1 MSAAIDVAIFCG
13 SPEWTDRDRIRR
25 DLESLPARSVVIEGG
40 TPGAARIAREEAW
53 KLGFYVATVSGRFD
67 RYIDIGN
74 WRRNE
79 AMARL
84 RPGLVYA
91 YPLDDPVTRHMIETA
106 KSEVLPTLR
115 IPVIE
120 R

>member
-1 MSAAIDVAIFCG
+1 MSAPIDVAVFCG
-13 SPEWTDRDRIRR
+13 SPEWTERETIRR
-25 DLESLPARSVVIEGG
+25 DLESLPARSVVIEDGR
-40 TPGAARIAREEAW
+40 PGAARIAREEAW
-53 KLGFYVATVSGRFD
+53 KLGLYVATVSGRYD
-67 RYIDIGN
+67 RYIDIGD

-84 RPGLVYA
+84 RPGWVYA
-91 YPLDDPVTRHMIETA
+91 YPLDDPCARHMIEVA
-106 KSEVLPTLR
+106 KSEVLPALR